1 MCLPIIITTSTVL
14 IDVVV
19 VDVDP
24 GDVDVVVVVVVAL
37 FSDKLCVGSDN
48 ELVFKVVLCWA

>member
-1 MCLPIIITTSTVL
+1 MCLPIIITTSNVV

-19 VDVDP
+19 VVVDP

-37 FSDKLCVGSDN
+37 FSDKLCVESDN
-48 ELVFKVVLCWA
+48 KLVFKIVLCWA